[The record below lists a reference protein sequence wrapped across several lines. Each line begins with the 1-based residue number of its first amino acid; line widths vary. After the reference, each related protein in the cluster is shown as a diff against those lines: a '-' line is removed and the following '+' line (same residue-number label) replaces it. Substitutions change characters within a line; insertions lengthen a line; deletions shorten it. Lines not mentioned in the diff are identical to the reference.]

1 MIFCSRLS
9 FAQALLFQARYLKI
23 SGGKVKKS
31 SAHTPFR
38 PALLGLPWAGSI
50 PLFLIPL
57 AAYAAAAWK
66 LWRCPHCGER
76 LGRVDAKPLYC
87 PRCGHRLEDFE

>member
-1 MIFCSRLS
+1 MNLN
-9 FAQALLFQARYLKI
+9 QVKYLLYALLAAVILAAFL
-23 SGGKVKKS
+23 
-31 SAHTPFR
+31 

-66 LWRCPHCGER
+66 LWRCPHCGEY

>member
-1 MIFCSRLS
+1 MNLN
-9 FAQALLFQARYLKI
+9 QVKYLLYALLAAVILAAFL
-23 SGGKVKKS
+23 
-31 SAHTPFR
+31 

-57 AAYAAAAWK
+57 AASAAAAWK